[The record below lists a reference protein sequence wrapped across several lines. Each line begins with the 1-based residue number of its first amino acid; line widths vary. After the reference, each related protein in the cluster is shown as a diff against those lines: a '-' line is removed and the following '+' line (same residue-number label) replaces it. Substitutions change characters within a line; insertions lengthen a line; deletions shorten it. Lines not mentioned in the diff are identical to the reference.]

1 MYLNILEIRTSIC
14 YYCKKGKGSGF
25 MTKLLKV
32 VVIPNF
38 TVLAVLAL
46 LPALLITSDV
56 GFINGLID
64 QLFIEHNQ

>member
-1 MYLNILEIRTSIC
+1 
-14 YYCKKGKGSGF
+14 